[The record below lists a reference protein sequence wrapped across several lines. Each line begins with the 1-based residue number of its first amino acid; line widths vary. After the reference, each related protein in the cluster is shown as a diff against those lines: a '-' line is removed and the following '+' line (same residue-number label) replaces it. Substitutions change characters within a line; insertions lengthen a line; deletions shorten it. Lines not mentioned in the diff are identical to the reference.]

1 MVSAHQNSKSNSNVD
16 HLSYDSQVTT
26 RNSSVNSLNNR
37 KISNTNNES
46 NNFNNSILV
55 AGNSVDDILNDFSEI
70 IGSSDNYNI
79 EDDYYE
85 SFTKH
90 KPKPT
95 IYLNEF
101 AVHIPAGEEMADAV
115 ARNHG
120 FSNLGQVRFIFF
132 LILTGVFWGIMKNI
146 GSNGAALVSLGL
158 GLGLRFGDILS
169 ADYIPLADQT
179 TVVGMNF
186 RSIKGRQAK

>member
-1 MVSAHQNSKSNSNVD
+1 MHGHPNSKSNSSSNVD
-16 HLSYDSQVTT
+16 HLFYDSRATT
-26 RNSSVNSLNNR
+26 KNSSVNSLNHR

-55 AGNSVDDILNDFSEI
+55 DGNSVDDILNDFSELI
-70 IGSSDNYNI
+70 ASDNYNI

-85 SFTKH
+85 SFSKH

-120 FSNLGQVRFIFF
+120 FTNLGQVSF
-132 LILTGVFWGIMKNI
+132 LFLFLLTNWSVCGYEEYWE
-146 GSNGAALVSLGL
+146 
-158 GLGLRFGDILS
+158 
-169 ADYIPLADQT
+169 YI
-179 TVVGMNF
+179 
-186 RSIKGRQAK
+186 S